1 MTNTDALRPLE
12 AGAKPGV
19 EDTRLR
25 ILAATRALYACKG
38 SRGTTTRE
46 VADGANV
53 NEATLF
59 RHFGTKQQL
68 IAAMLEHYSAA
79 VDLPGLIERL
89 GDVPTIEEQ
98 LRIIAASSIESMKRN
113 QDLIKVSMAEELAN
127 PDGSNC
133 AWRAP
138 AQARRHLTKFFEE
151 KVSGGELRGDA
162 EWLSRVFLSLLFAFV
177 MARKIW
183 ADANLSPEVAAKN
196 MVEIFLN
203 GARPR

>member
-1 MTNTDALRPLE
+1 MTNTDLMRPIE

-25 ILAATRALYACKG
+25 ILAATRSLYASKG

-46 VADGANV
+46 VADGASV

-68 IAAMLEHYSAA
+68 IAAMLEHYSSAI
-79 VDLPGLIERL
+79 DLPGVLERV
-89 GDVPTIEEQ
+89 GDLATIEEQ
-98 LRIIAASSIESMKRN
+98 LRIIALSSIESMKRN

-138 AQARRHLTKFFEE
+138 AQARRHLTKFFEG
-151 KVSGGELRGDA
+151 KVSAGELHGDA
-162 EWLSRVFLSLLFAFV
+162 EWLTRVFLSLLFAFV

-183 ADANLSPEVAAKN
+183 ADSNLPPEIAAKN
-196 MVEIFLN
+196 MVDIFLN
-203 GARPR
+203 GARSR